1 FFFPIFKQL
10 LLVFLWVVLNKSKNN
25 MLLGTTDHIEIIE
38 KLDLSIVPK
47 GQITRYWLRLVRDGM
62 GVYMNVPLIVAKG
75 YEAGKTV
82 GITAAVHGNEL
93 NGIPVIQRL
102 FKEIDVQCLKGAIV
116 GVPVVNI
123 PSLLRKKRRFVDGSD
138 LNHIMPGKPNGT
150 VSQVYAWR
158 VVERI
163 IKQLDFLVDL
173 HTASNGRVN
182 SYYIRADMADETV
195 RKMALLQN
203 AQIIVHNP
211 PNDGTLRGTA
221 DELGISAITL
231 EVGDPNL
238 FQKGMIRDGLTGI
251 HNLLGYFGITDSEVE
266 EQSEDT
272 VICKKSYWIYTDTG
286 GLLTVHPKVSEM
298 VKKGQ
303 VIATLRN
310 IFGDLIKEY
319 HAPEDGIVI
328 GKSVSP
334 VNQTGGRILHLGVV
348 RK

>member
-1 FFFPIFKQL
+1 
-10 LLVFLWVVLNKSKNN
+10 
-25 MLLGTTDHIEIIE
+25 MLLGTTPQIEIIE
-38 KLDLSIVPK
+38 QVRIEDVPK
-47 GQITRYWLRLVRDGM
+47 GQITRYWLRIVRDGM
-62 GVYMNVPLIVAKG
+62 GVYTHIPLIIARG
-75 YEAGKTV
+75 EEDGKTV
-82 GITAAVHGNEL
+82 GLTAAVHGNEL

-102 FKEIDVQCLKGAIV
+102 FQEIDVKTLKGAIV
-116 GVPVVNI
+116 GVPVLNV
-123 PSLLRKKRRFVDGSD
+123 PSLLRKKRRFVDGTD

-158 VVERI
+158 VVEKI
-163 IKQLDFLVDL
+163 IKQFDFLIDL

-231 EVGDPNL
+231 EVGDPNR

-251 HNLLGYFGITDSEVE
+251 HNLLGFFGITDSEVE
-266 EQSEDT
+266 EQSEET

-286 GLLTVHPKVSEM
+286 GLLTVHPKVTQIVE
-298 VKKGQ
+298 KGEI
-303 VIATLRN
+303 IASLRN
-310 IFGDLIKEY
+310 VFGDLIKEY
-319 HAPEDGIVI
+319 QAPENGIII

-334 VNQTGGRILHLGVV
+334 VNQTGGRILHLGVDYS
-348 RK
+348 K